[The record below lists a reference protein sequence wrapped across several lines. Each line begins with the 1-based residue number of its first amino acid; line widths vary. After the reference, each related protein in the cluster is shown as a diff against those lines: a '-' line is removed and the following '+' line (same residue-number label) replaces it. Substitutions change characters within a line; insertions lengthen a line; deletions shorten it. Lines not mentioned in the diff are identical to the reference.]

1 MSRKWLPILLIVV
14 SAAAVWA
21 AYTDTAQAGLH
32 GHRRYPSGSSSTYPN
47 ATSPH
52 GGFSSS
58 NGYYSGRS
66 RIVDVPTPAAP
77 VKPAP
82 VKPAPAK

>member
-1 MSRKWLPILLIVV
+1 MFRKSLHSTLIALSV
-14 SAAAVWA
+14 AAIWA
-21 AYTDTAQAGLH
+21 SCLTNVFAGFH
-32 GHRRYPSGSSSTYPN
+32 GHRRFPTGSSTPYPN

-66 RIVDVPTPAAP
+66 RIVDVPSPPAAP
-77 VKPAP
+77 ALSKPAP
-82 VKPAPAK
+82 TK

>member
-1 MSRKWLPILLIVV
+1 MSRKWPQSLLIVLL
-14 SAAAVWA
+14 AAAVWA
-21 AYTDTAQAGLH
+21 ACADTGFARLH
-32 GHRRYPSGSSSTYPN
+32 GHRRYPSGNSPTYPN
-47 ATSPH
+47 ATPH

-66 RIVDVPTPAAP
+66 RIGDSI
-77 VKPAP
+77 PAP

>member
-1 MSRKWLPILLIVV
+1 MSRKWLQSLLIVLLG
-14 SAAAVWA
+14 AAAWA
-21 AYTDTAQAGLH
+21 ACADSGFAFVH
-32 GHRRYPSGSSSTYPN
+32 GHRRYPSGNSPIWPN

-66 RIVDVPTPAAP
+66 RIVDA
-77 VKPAP
+77 PAP
-82 VKPAPAK
+82 PAPIAPARVTPAPAK